1 MHEFLSKQY
10 ILCQAFRV
18 KEDMSYTI
26 MPVVLMCMKDISEI
40 IMPIAGKVRVLKEA
54 IQFVG
59 HIHDENQENLQFI
72 AIGPFSTHQFYL
84 DVKNNKHSDFIN
96 FDGNNEI

>member
-18 KEDMSYTI
+18 KDDMSYTI
-26 MPVVLMCMKDISEI
+26 MPVVLICMKDISEI
-40 IMPIAGKVRVLKEA
+40 IMPMAGKVRVLKEA

-59 HIHDENQENLQFI
+59 HIHEEN
-72 AIGPFSTHQFYL
+72 
-84 DVKNNKHSDFIN
+84 
-96 FDGNNEI
+96 